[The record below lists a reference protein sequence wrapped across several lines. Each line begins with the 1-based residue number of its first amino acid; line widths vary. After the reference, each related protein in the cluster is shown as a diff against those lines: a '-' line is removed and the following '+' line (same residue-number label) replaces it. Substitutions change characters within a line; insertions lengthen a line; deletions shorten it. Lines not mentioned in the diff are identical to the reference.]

1 MISLWVSGVFRQ
13 IEAEVRSLFS
23 FRRISLNCPAPR
35 EAFFSGA
42 IFFAAL
48 WFYLKMGLPLSQNGF
63 YDYYNLA
70 FDMDT
75 PRILSMLTDEA
86 PDRLGFKHPL
96 ILLFRPIGQVFLLA
110 GLEAKQ
116 AALSV
121 MAVFG
126 AATVAIVWLFLRSVG
141 NSLPASAVLTLMF
154 AVSTTQIY
162 TAIIPESYG
171 FALFSISLVWLLA
184 ARQLY
189 GKPAA
194 PLLRYGA
201 SIAAAGI
208 TITNINQ
215 VFFAEATNAFWRH
228 KPDEA
233 LKRLIAFG
241 VVLALLCGVI
251 AFFIWAEEIA
261 AFIGDPVNGLKH
273 IWWQQTKGEV
283 TGILPV
289 LQTYFGYS
297 FVSPEWSIVTLPK
310 EGTRMIDLR
319 EWNFSSIGHVAIMF
333 WLGFLAIGL
342 SGGLVNPAS
351 RPLAMG
357 LILAL
362 LFNVLFHLKF
372 QFRGSLFLYA
382 AHMHFLVFALAS
394 GLGVWGGKWSRLEK
408 AFMAVAGAVTILM
421 ALNNIPMAQ
430 KFGKYFDDMSKVTSC
445 PAPCA

>member
-1 MISLWVSGVFRQ
+1 MNSHWISGVFRQ
-13 IEAEVRSLFS
+13 MAEELRGIFS
-23 FRRISLNCPAPR
+23 FRPMSVRGPAPR
-35 EAFFSGA
+35 EAIYSAA

-48 WFYLKMGLPLSQNGF
+48 WFYLVIGLPLSQSGF
-63 YDYYNLA
+63 YEYYNLA

-75 PRILSMLTDEA
+75 QRILSMLTDET

-96 ILLFRPIGQVFLLA
+96 ILLFRPAGQFFMLA

-126 AATVAIVWLFLRSVG
+126 AATVVLVWHFLRIVG
-141 NSLPASAVLTLMF
+141 NSLPSSAILTTMF

-189 GKPAA
+189 AKPVA

-201 SIAAAGI
+201 AVAAAGI
-208 TITNINQ
+208 TITNVNQ
-215 VFFAEATNAFWRH
+215 VFFAEATNGLRRH

-241 VVLALLCGVI
+241 AVLLVLCMLI
-251 AFFIWAEEIA
+251 SLFIWANEIA
-261 AFIGDPVNGLKH
+261 GFLRDPVNGLKQ

-283 TGILPV
+283 TGVLPV
-289 LQTYFGYS
+289 LQTYLGYS
-297 FVSPEWSIVTLPK
+297 YVSPEWSIVTLPQ

-319 EWNFSSIGHVAIMF
+319 EWRFSSIGQMGMVF
-333 WLGFLAIGL
+333 WLGFLVIGL
-342 SGGLVNPAS
+342 CGSLFNPVS

-362 LFNVLFHLKF
+362 LFNILFHLKF

-394 GLGVWGGKWSRLEK
+394 GLGAWGGKGARREK
-408 AFMAVAGAVTILM
+408 VFMAVAALVTALI
-421 ALNNIPMAQ
+421 ALNNIPMVQ
-430 KFGKYFDDMSKVTSC
+430 KFGTYFDDMSKITSC